1 MWVLVPLSFLSLYW
15 LHPGCPR
22 GACSMS
28 EGTSKPSRQEG
39 CQAVKLFHPGLLTTP
54 PRPVELHTSEFLSPL
69 KSPVTRD
76 NGTALAGQI

>member
-1 MWVLVPLSFLSLYW
+1 M
-15 LHPGCPR
+15 
-22 GACSMS
+22 
-28 EGTSKPSRQEG
+28 
-39 CQAVKLFHPGLLTTP
+39 KLFHPGLLTTP